1 MINMKK
7 SYMVKGMK
15 IVNNDFITDTELIGE
30 TVFVK
35 DLDGEVI
42 GTYSALNLTRDFI
55 TMSNDAF
62 YETYGFN
69 WCPTFEL
76 QEKAR
81 ITFDL

>member
-7 SYMVKGMK
+7 SYTVKGMK
-15 IVNNDFITDTELIGE
+15 IVNNDFVTDTELVGE
-30 TVFVK
+30 AVFVK

-42 GTYSALNLTRDFI
+42 GTYSALNLTRDFL

-62 YETYGFN
+62 YNIYGFN